1 MSEPTATA
9 TRAAP
14 PKAAGRKYLGLTRN
28 QAIGV
33 GAVFVGALAYILWRR
48 HQASKTTATAS
59 TATSTST
66 STASELAALEDALE
80 QLQAQGYGGTA
91 GGSGAVGTVGTSG
104 ASTGTGTTTSG
115 STGTQPSAPT
125 TVTGAPAAPAPGAGT
140 PITVTPVNLHT
151 TQVSATSVGVAWVAP
166 TIPAGQGPL
175 TGYGCEVYTADGQ
188 SEGPSWTVPKTQL
201 YANAGGLKSKT
212 TYHLNVWCLPAKTG
226 GPHASVSFTTK

>member
-14 PKAAGRKYLGLTRN
+14 PKPAGKKYLGLTRN

-33 GAVFVGALAYILWRR
+33 GAVFVAALAYILWRR
-48 HQASKTTATAS
+48 HEAAKTATTAS
-59 TATSTST
+59 TTTSTST

-91 GGSGAVGTVGTSG
+91 GGSGAVGTVGTT
-104 ASTGTGTTTSG
+104 ASTGTGTATSG
-115 STGTQPSAPT
+115 STGTQPSAPS
-125 TVTGAPAAPAPGAGT
+125 TVTGAPATSGGGT